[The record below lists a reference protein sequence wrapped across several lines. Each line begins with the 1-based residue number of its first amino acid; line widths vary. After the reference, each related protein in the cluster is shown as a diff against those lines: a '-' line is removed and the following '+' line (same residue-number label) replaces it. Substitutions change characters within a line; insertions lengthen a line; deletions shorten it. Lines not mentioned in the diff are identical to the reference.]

1 MTPPESNQSIIHD
14 SPTYLNTP
22 PSACALNHYIVT
34 EVFNVPYDSCTSD
47 CVGSTVTDVL
57 IALHACYMSVKIFKS
72 RPKFNGLSFI
82 ISSYVLINSIWSLEG
97 SLFWLQPGGRRLP
110 EPFNVDY
117 FDVMWKLNGGFEAI
131 LLVLFWN
138 LAFRLL
144 EVSRCLPSVL
154 SKYKK
159 AFRMFTFLH
168 GISFSLLCIYDCNFN
183 NFVLFGASNIV
194 LPLTSCWISLIV
206 VMCTYWP
213 HLTRDAGERIKKYR
227 ATGSARLIRVHPIV
241 LGVISGSA
249 YWVGNTGIYFGK
261 DVLLTL
267 WTRNV
272 LSFLIGRN
280 VSSNEWEEMALFHM
294 GTLIGN
300 EMLFRCWIW
309 VAAAEAEVKDERG
322 KDWKENEEKPRV
334 WLRDV
339 ILNNKTKKEN

>member
-1 MTPPESNQSIIHD
+1 
-14 SPTYLNTP
+14 
-22 PSACALNHYIVT
+22 
-34 EVFNVPYDSCTSD
+34 
-47 CVGSTVTDVL
+47 
-57 IALHACYMSVKIFKS
+57 MSVKIFKS

-117 FDVMWKLNGGFEAI
+117 FDVIWKSNGGFEAI

-194 LPLTSCWISLIV
+194 LPLTSCWVSLIV
-206 VMCTYWP
+206 VTCTYWP

-309 VAAAEAEVKDERG
+309 VAAAEAEAKDERE
-322 KDWKENEEKPRV
+322 KDWKENEEKPRA